1 MSAIRYE
8 LGSDQ
13 ILTLTIDM
21 PGQSANTMNAA
32 FRDALSETAAKV
44 KGDLDNIRGVI
55 IASAKK
61 TFFAGGDLKEL
72 HKVTRDDAQ
81 TFEDMV
87 NGLKAHMRFLET
99 TGKPVVAAI
108 NGSALGGGL
117 EIALACHHRIAIDD
131 DSIQLGLPEVTLGL
145 LPGGGGTQRLPRMI
159 GLEAAFPFLMEGK
172 KVNPKAALK
181 AGIVDELADSADDMI
196 TKARAF
202 IDANPNVS
210 NPGTRKA
217 SGFLAARLTILPWPR
232 NWPSPRPC

>member
-1 MSAIRYE
+1 MNAIRYD

-32 FRDALSETAAKV
+32 FRDAIAETSARV
-44 KGDLDNIRGVI
+44 KGDLDTIRGII

-72 HKVTRDDAQ
+72 HKVTREDAQ
-81 TFEDMV
+81 AFEDMV
-87 NGLKAHMRFLET
+87 NGLKADMRFLET

-108 NGSALGGGL
+108 NGTALGGGL
-117 EIALACHHRIAIDD
+117 ELALACHHRIVLDD
-131 DSIQLGLPEVTLGL
+131 DSIQLGLPEFTLGL

-181 AGIVDELADSADDMI
+181 AGIVDELADSVEDMM
-196 TKARAF
+196 TRARTF
-202 IDANPNVS
+202 IDANP
-210 NPGTRKA
+210 K
-217 SGFLAARLTILPWPR
+217 
-232 NWPSPRPC
+232 

>member
-44 KGDLDNIRGVI
+44 KEDLDNIRGII

-72 HKVTRDDAQ
+72 HKVTREDAG

-87 NGLKAHMRFLET
+87 NGLKSHMRFLET

-117 EIALACHHRIAIDD
+117 EIALACHYRVAIND
-131 DSIQLGLPEVTLGL
+131 DSIQ
-145 LPGGGGTQRLPRMI
+145 QI
-159 GLEAAFPFLMEGK
+159 G
-172 KVNPKAALK
+172 
-181 AGIVDELADSADDMI
+181 
-196 TKARAF
+196 RAH
-202 IDANPNVS
+202 V
-210 NPGTRKA
+210 
-217 SGFLAARLTILPWPR
+217 
-232 NWPSPRPC
+232 

>member
-44 KGDLDNIRGVI
+44 KEDLDNIRGII

-72 HKVTRDDAQ
+72 HKVTREDAG

-87 NGLKAHMRFLET
+87 NGLKSHMRFLET

-108 NGSALGGGL
+108 NGSALG
-117 EIALACHHRIAIDD
+117 
-131 DSIQLGLPEVTLGL
+131 
-145 LPGGGGTQRLPRMI
+145 
-159 GLEAAFPFLMEGK
+159 
-172 KVNPKAALK
+172 
-181 AGIVDELADSADDMI
+181 
-196 TKARAF
+196 
-202 IDANPNVS
+202 
-210 NPGTRKA
+210 
-217 SGFLAARLTILPWPR
+217 
-232 NWPSPRPC
+232 